1 MNRIRRINGK
11 EYLDFVNSEVS
22 KLSNM
27 EKIPDWMEQLDKVC
41 NEIEPNGN
49 VYIRLPDFDC
59 EFNRPWNNPEIKS
72 IITRDLIWAYFH
84 DKGWKV
90 FVSGVGLDN
99 HFDVYAIKPIERYA
113 SMLPVLEHILKHAE
127 IKEVLEF
134 GPGDNSTPLFI
145 NSGCN
150 LETVEMQSLDWYNK
164 IKQDYKLAKTHYAE
178 GAMRWKELHYKSRY
192 DLILVDG
199 HMDSRPEVA
208 NWAKDRTDII
218 VIHDTE
224 ADYYGWDRLD
234 FGEDW
239 KRFDYTDIEP
249 NTTVFYKTDLKF

>member
-11 EYLDFVNSEVS
+11 EYLDFDGEVTDVEGLERNL
-22 KLSNM
+22 KWIEIIDEICDKTKPNGNIVI
-27 EKIPDWMEQLDKVC
+27 KIPDF
-41 NEIEPNGN
+41 
-49 VYIRLPDFDC
+49 YC
-59 EFNRPWNNPEIKS
+59 ELNRPWNNPDIKTV
-72 IITRDLIWAYFH
+72 ITRDMIWAYFH

-90 FVSGVGLDN
+90 FVSGVGLDS
-99 HFDVYAIKPIERYA
+99 HFEVFAIKPIDRYA
-113 SMLPVLEHILKHAE
+113 SMLPVLEHILKQAE

-134 GPGDNSTPLFI
+134 GPGDNSTPLFV

-164 IKQDYKLAKTHYAE
+164 IKQDYKRAKVHYAE
-178 GAMRWKELHYKSRY
+178 GAMRWKELHYKQHY

-208 NWAKDRTDII
+208 NWAKDRTDIV

-234 FGEDW
+234 FGEEW
-239 KRFDYTDIEP
+239 KRFVYTDIEP
-249 NTTVFYKTDLKF
+249 NTTVFYKTDLNF